1 VSGQR
6 LRVEVS
12 APPRPHLLRAAI
24 AARLDERS
32 FPRGP
37 EDEVAVRVAAAV
49 RDKLHREGEQ
59 GASRWR

>member
-1 VSGQR
+1 VSGRR

-24 AARLDERS
+24 AARLGERA
-32 FPRGP
+32 FPAGP

-49 RDKLHREGEQ
+49 RDELHCEGGQ
-59 GASRWR
+59 GASPWR